1 MAKYTIIAIVV
12 TFMIFFPP
20 NTVTSETLGD
30 LVERK
35 GLYYKK
41 YSNVPFTGKFAGFL
55 RGSFKDGKREGY
67 WVRYWDNGQL
77 AYKGNFKDGLE
88 EGTWVGYWNNGQLS
102 YKGNY
107 KNGNREGDW
116 MDYNKDGTIN
126 QKYSGTFKKGMKI
139 SE

>member
-1 MAKYTIIAIVV
+1 MTKITVIASVIS
-12 TFMIFFPP
+12 FMISLPL

-41 YSNVPFTGKFAGFL
+41 YSNVPFTGTFAGFL

-77 AYKGNFKDGLE
+77 AYKGNFKNGLE
-88 EGTWVGYWNNGQLS
+88 EGTWVGYWNTGQLS
-102 YKGNY
+102 YKGSY

-116 MDYNKDGTIN
+116 KDYNKDGTVN
-126 QKYSGTFKKGMKI
+126 QKYSGTFKNGVKI

>member
-1 MAKYTIIAIVV
+1 MTKFTVIAAVIS
-12 TFMIFFPP
+12 FMIFIPL
-20 NTVTSETLGD
+20 NTVTSETMGD
-30 LVERK
+30 LVKRG

-41 YSNVPFTGKFAGFL
+41 YSNIPFTGNFTGFL
-55 RGSFKDGKREGY
+55 RGSFIDGKREGY

-77 AYKGNFKDGLE
+77 AYKGNFKNGLE

-102 YKGNY
+102 YKGSY

-116 MDYNKDGTIN
+116 KDYNKDGTVN
-126 QKYSGTFKKGMKI
+126 QKYSGTFKNGVKI